1 MQTDTLFLLDRNVV
15 DVIKEANAGNE
26 QKGDKQKRMLTF
38 LKSIDNPKYSISPLL
53 SLIEGEHGREDSADE
68 KIAQLHKETSAV
80 ASFFRHAN
88 TDEDYLKSEQEQF
101 SKVFTRFREGN
112 FDARAA
118 FRLRAIPLVRE
129 IVSPKNRR
137 KVEDQ
142 LLELARSAGLDH
154 DDGVVVMFLA
164 CLYGN
169 DAVRDMLK
177 LKDPEKTYNVLS
189 DIHLLPR
196 IGLIK
201 TVAKSKAPNLKVR
214 LLTLD
219 KGLEAALNN
228 IRISAGDIV
237 NETIENIG
245 VRYLPPLF
253 IGLSEFQARAMLNR
267 LRSHKN

>member
-1 MQTDTLFLLDRNVV
+1 MPTDTLFLLDRNVV
-15 DVIKEANAGNE
+15 DVIKVENAGKK
-26 QKGDKQKRMLTF
+26 QKGDKEQHMLRF
-38 LKSIDNPKYSISPLL
+38 LKSIDAPQYSISPLL

-68 KIAQLHKETSAV
+68 KIAQLQKETSAV
-80 ASFFRHAN
+80 ASFFRRAL
-88 TDEDYLKSEQEQF
+88 TDENYLKSEQEQF
-101 SKVFTRFREGN
+101 SNVFTRFREGS

-118 FRLRAIPLVRE
+118 FRERAIPLVRQ
-129 IVSPKNRR
+129 IVAPRDRR

-142 LLELARSAGLDH
+142 FLEIARSVGLNT

-169 DAVRDMLK
+169 DAAREMLK
-177 LKDPEKTYNVLS
+177 LKEPEKTYNVLS

-201 TVAKSKAPNLKVR
+201 TVAKGKAPGMKVR

-219 KGLEAALNN
+219 KGLEQTLNN

-237 NETIENIG
+237 DSTIENIG
-245 VRYLPPLF
+245 VRYLPSLF
-253 IGLSEFQARAMLNR
+253 IGLSDIQARAMLKR
-267 LRSHKN
+267 IRSGDN